1 MTEEPMM
8 FEDDS
13 DELMFIDEFPEG
25 EGQKDTENKSEKE
38 LTWKVLISDDEEEIH
53 NVTKMVLGDYLFE
66 NRKLEFLSAYSG
78 EETKQLLLEHP
89 DTAIILLDVVMESDN
104 TGLDVA
110 KWIRKEQ
117 NNSFIQIILRTGQ
130 PGKAPER
137 KVILEYEINEYKCK
151 TELTT
156 QKLFTTITS
165 ALRSYRDLR
174 TIEQSRAGLVKVIEA
189 SAELFK
195 TQDSIKQFANGILI
209 QFLSLLR
216 LKNDSICLHV
226 SGFAASQDQN
236 EFYIIAA
243 TGQFEDSVDQPVE
256 KAISPKLQTYLNQVL
271 ETKSSMFV
279 EDSYIGY
286 FEADDSNVNLLYL
299 NGCKDLTPIDRDII
313 RIFSSNVAIAFDNI
327 FLHQEIINTQK
338 EVIYKL
344 GEVIDLR
351 SKEAAMHVR
360 RVADVSYLLARKA
373 GLPLKEASLLR
384 YASPM
389 HDVGKIAVPDA
400 ILNKPGKYTPEEF
413 EKMKIHTKYGYII
426 FKDSKK
432 EVLKAAA
439 IVAQQ
444 HHERWDGKGYSEGL
458 KGEEIHIFARITAI
472 ADVFDALSHK
482 RVYKDA
488 WTPEDVY
495 NTFKE
500 ERGKHFD
507 PHLTDIFLENYD
519 KFLEINRQHPDDE
532 QEALKLIF
540 DEEV

>member
-1 MTEEPMM
+1 MTDEPMT
-8 FEDDS
+8 FQDEDDELLFM
-13 DELMFIDEFPEG
+13 DEYPD
-25 EGQKDTENKSEKE
+25 DHDEKE
-38 LTWKVLISDDEEEIH
+38 ENHKNLAWKVIIADDEEEIH
-53 NVTKMVLGDYLFE
+53 NVTRMVLSDYVFE

-78 EETKQLLLEHP
+78 EETKKLLKDHP
-89 DTAIILLDVVMESDN
+89 DTAVILLDVVMEDDD
-104 TGLDVA
+104 TGLEVA
-110 KWIRKEQ
+110 RWIRKEQ
-117 NNSFIQIILRTGQ
+117 NNNFIRIILRTGQ

-137 KVILEYEINEYKCK
+137 KVIVEYEINEYKCK

-165 ALRSYRDLR
+165 ALRSYRDLK

-209 QFLSLLR
+209 QFLSLLH

-226 SGFAASQDQN
+226 SGFAASQDEN
-236 EFYIIAA
+236 DFYIIAA
-243 TGQFEDSVDQPVE
+243 TGQFEESVDKPL
-256 KAISPKLQTYLNQVL
+256 KHAISPELDQQLNQVL
-271 ETKSSMFV
+271 ESKQSMFID
-279 EDSYIGY
+279 DSYIGY
-286 FEADDSNVNLLYL
+286 FETDDKNVNLLYL
-299 NGCKDLTPIDRDII
+299 NGCQGLTPIDRDII

-344 GEVIDLR
+344 GEVIDFR

-360 RVADVSYLLARKA
+360 RVADVSYLLAKKV
-373 GLPLKEASLLR
+373 GLSLKEASLLR

-400 ILNKPGKYTPEEF
+400 ILNKPGRYTEEEY

-426 FKDSKK
+426 FKDSNK
-432 EVLKAAA
+432 EVMQAAA

-444 HHERWDGKGYSEGL
+444 HHERWDGKGYGQGL
-458 KGEEIHIFARITAI
+458 KGEEIHIYGRITGM

-482 RVYKDA
+482 RIYKEAWPPEKVYEKIKD
-488 WTPEDVY
+488 
-495 NTFKE
+495 

-507 PHLTDIFLENYD
+507 PHLTDVFLEHFD
-519 KFLEINRQHPDDE
+519 EFVEINQRYPDDDD
-532 QEALKLIF
+532 EAMKLIF
-540 DEEV
+540 ENDL

>member
-1 MTEEPMM
+1 MTDEAMT
-8 FEDDS
+8 FQDEDD
-13 DELMFIDEFPEG
+13 ELLFVDEFPDES
-25 EGQKDTENKSEKE
+25 EESKTVEKE
-38 LTWKVLISDDEEEIH
+38 LTWKVVISDDEEEIH
-53 NVTKMVLGDYLFE
+53 NVTRMVLSDYVFE

-78 EETKQLLLEHP
+78 EETKKLLKENP
-89 DTAIILLDVVMESDN
+89 DTAIILLDVVMEDDD
-104 TGLDVA
+104 TGLEVA
-110 KWIRKEQ
+110 RWIRKEE
-117 NNSFIQIILRTGQ
+117 NNNFIRIILRTGQ

-137 KVILEYEINEYKCK
+137 RVIVEYEINEYKCK

-195 TQDSIKQFANGILI
+195 SQDSIKQFANGILI
-209 QFLSLLR
+209 QFLSLLH

-226 SGFAASQDQN
+226 SGFAASQEHND
-236 EFYIIAA
+236 FYIIAA
-243 TGQFEDSVDQPVE
+243 TGQFEESVDKPLKHAITATLE
-256 KAISPKLQTYLNQVL
+256 KHLNQVI
-271 ETKSSMFV
+271 ETKTSMFV

-286 FEADDSNVNLLYL
+286 FETDDNNVNLLYL
-299 NGCKDLTPIDRDII
+299 NGCRDLTPIDRDII

-373 GLPLKEASLLR
+373 GLSLKEASLLR

-400 ILNKPGKYTPEEF
+400 ILNKPGKYTPEEY
-413 EKMKIHTKYGYII
+413 EKMKIHTEYGYLI

-432 EVLKAAA
+432 EVMQAAA

-444 HHERWDGKGYSEGL
+444 HHERWDGKGYGKGL
-458 KGEEIHIFARITAI
+458 KGEEIHIYGRITGM

-482 RVYKDA
+482 RIYKEAWPAEEVYQKL
-488 WTPEDVY
+488 
-495 NTFKE
+495 KE

-507 PHLTDIFLENYD
+507 PVLTDIFLENFD
-519 KFLEINRQHPDDE
+519 EFVEINSQYPDDDKD
-532 QEALKLIF
+532 AIKLIF
-540 DEEV
+540 EEGGES